1 VLSRTYSYHSVT
13 LASASMTGLPNR
25 QEGSISA
32 LAVFFMRL
40 APSAYRANTNL
51 GEAACGEW
59 CIEETRRII
68 EKQGAEDDL
77 GVLH

>member
-1 VLSRTYSYHSVT
+1 
-13 LASASMTGLPNR
+13 MTGLPNR

-51 GEAACGEW
+51 GEAA
-59 CIEETRRII
+59 RRII
-68 EKQGAEDDL
+68 EKQGAETTL
-77 GVLH
+77 AFFIESI